1 MDMSLSELRELVM
14 DREAWRA
21 AIHGVAKSHDWT
33 TELNWTED
41 YNILLF
47 KWKPHSHRK
56 WDIKLLVAYSG
67 FLCLLWNLRFSVRTL
82 KQYSLCSCKWNSRCF
97 SASLQLYVS
106 DVFKTENFFT
116 FNLRER
122 QCQTQLKSQKHCHK
136 HCHKVCNVLNV
147 MAANWIVM
155 TSKTTD
161 SSLF

>member
-1 MDMSLSELRELVM
+1 M